1 MLDKPKEKYSVKA
14 TEMNLNN
21 KLDRLQKKVFERSL
35 SKELKL
41 PDWPESKRGTPNSFL
56 RSALFSATQG
66 KDDKDRPYLYGDV
79 VASQEGIAIKFTGK
93 QLNQDDLTLWEALV
107 HLSKDQA
114 LGNVCEFTAYS
125 ILKSIGLGDGGDER
139 ERLHK
144 GIIRLGACMVE
155 ISHNGSRVYFS
166 SLIDSGAKDELTSH
180 YTIQLN
186 RQLAR
191 LYSQNTWM
199 DLDQRLQLRRKPLA
213 QFLHGYYSSHKTPYP
228 IKVETLLQLS
238 GSKNKR
244 LSGFK
249 QKVSAALDDLVKIEF
264 LKSYNIDGN
273 IVIVKRK

>member
-1 MLDKPKEKYSVKA
+1 
-14 TEMNLNN
+14 MNNLQS
-21 KLDRLQKKVFERSL
+21 KLDCLGQKIEARSQTTAVL
-35 SKELKL
+35 L

-125 ILKSIGLGDGGDER
+125 ILKSMGLGDGGDER
-139 ERLHK
+139 ERLHR

-191 LYSQNTWM
+191 LYGQNTWV

-213 QFLHGYYSSHKTPYP
+213 QFLHGYFSSHKTPYP
-228 IKVETLLQLS
+228 IKVETLQQLS

-264 LKSYNIDGN
+264 LTSYHINGDT
-273 IVIVKRK
+273 VIVKRK